1 MNPQEVFCPNEDCKS
16 RGILGAG
23 NIGIKSRKERRY
35 VCKTCRR
42 SFAQTKGTPLFDLK
56 KQPVLF
62 LIVVTLLAHGCPPQA
77 IAAAFGLDERTVFA
91 WQRKAGLHC
100 EQVHEALVEQPRDL
114 VQVQADEIRVKFA
127 KKVVV
132 WMAMAMQVPTRL
144 WLGGVLSVRR
154 DLTLIEALAHKV
166 KACAAFGP
174 LLLATDGLSSYVKA
188 WKRAFRTP
196 VFTGK
201 RGRPALLSWPG
212 VVIGQVIKRHRA
224 KRLVEVEARLVQ
236 GTQEQREAL
245 SVSLP
250 EQKLHSS
257 YIERLN
263 ATFRARLHGLV
274 RRGRALYQKEPTLQS
289 GMYLVGTFYN
299 FCSYH
304 DSLRQECVQGHR
316 KYNER
321 TPAMAAGITHHCW
334 SPQELLTYK
343 VAPPPYVA
351 PKKRARK
358 PKQACLPA
366 GLYAVLANTN
376 TYTRKPKQACPPA
389 MVTA

>member
-1 MNPQEVFCPNEDCKS
+1 MNPQLVFCPHPDCKS
-16 RGILGAG
+16 RGVRGAG
-23 NIGIKSRKERRY
+23 NIGIKSQKERRY
-35 VCKTCRR
+35 VCKRCGH

-56 KQPVLF
+56 KPQTLF
-62 LIVVTLLAHGCPPQA
+62 FLVVTLLAYGCPPQA
-77 IAAAFGLDERTVFA
+77 IVAAFGLSEHTVFD
-91 WQRKAGLHC
+91 WQQKAGGHC
-100 EQVHEALVEQPRDL
+100 EQVHHALIEQPRDL

-154 DLTLIEALAHKV
+154 DQPLIDALAIKI

-174 LLLATDGLSSYVKA
+174 LLLATDGLASYVKA

-196 VFTGK
+196 IYTGK
-201 RGRPALLSWPG
+201 RGRPALLAWPQ

-224 KRLVEVEARLVQ
+224 KRLVEVEARVVQ
-236 GTQEQREAL
+236 GTNEQREAL
-245 SVSLP
+245 SLP

-274 RRGRALYQKEPTLQS
+274 RRGRALYRQQPTLQA

-299 FCSYH
+299 FCSFH
-304 DSLRQECVQGHR
+304 DSLRQEQPERRR
-316 KYNER
+316 KWAPR
-321 TPAMAAGITHHCW
+321 TPAMAAGITDHRW
-334 SPQELLTYK
+334 SNEELLTYQI
-343 VAPPPYVA
+343 APPPYVA
-351 PKKRARK
+351 PKKRGRK

-366 GLYAVLANTN
+366 
-376 TYTRKPKQACPPA
+376 
-389 MVTA
+389 MVAA

>member
-1 MNPQEVFCPNEDCKS
+1 MNPQEVFCPNDACKS
-16 RGILGAG
+16 RGLVGAG
-23 NIGIKSRKERRY
+23 TIGIKSQKEHRY
-35 VCKTCRR
+35 FCKTCRR

-56 KQPVLF
+56 KEHALF
-62 LIVVTLLAHGCPPQA
+62 LIVVTLLAFGCPPQA
-77 IAAAFGLDERTVFA
+77 IVAAFGLEERTVFA
-91 WQRKAGLHC
+91 WQQKAGGHC
-100 EQVHEALVEQPRDL
+100 EQVHAALVEQPRDL

-166 KACAAFGP
+166 KACAAFSP
-174 LLLATDGLSSYVKA
+174 LLLVTDGLASYIKA

-201 RGRPALLSWPG
+201 RGRPVLLCWPG
-212 VVIGQVIKRHRA
+212 VVIGQVIKRHVA

-245 SVSLP
+245 SLP
-250 EQKLHSS
+250 HQKLHSS

-263 ATFRARLHGLV
+263 ATFRSRLHGLV
-274 RRGRALYQKEPTLQS
+274 RRGRALYHQEPTLQA

-299 FCSYH
+299 FCCCH
-304 DSLRQECVQGHR
+304 DSLRQEQAEGRR
-316 KYNER
+316 KWAPC
-321 TPAMAAGITHHCW
+321 TPAMAAGLTDHCW
-334 SPQELLTYK
+334 SAQELLTYK
-343 VAPPPYVA
+343 VAPPPYIA
-351 PKKRARK
+351 PKKRGRK
-358 PKQACLPA
+358 PKQP
-366 GLYAVLANTN
+366 
-376 TYTRKPKQACPPA
+376 CPPA
-389 MVTA
+389 LVVA